1 MRKIA
6 IVLLSS
12 LLAVGSLH
20 AQTHNAEVAKQLET
34 FNVLYKLLDLYYVD
48 TLNAPKVVRGA
59 IDYMLDGLD
68 PYTQYYPESEA
79 QDLQQMTT
87 GKYAG
92 VGAVISFRRDLHRC
106 VINRPYAGQPAAEA
120 GLRAGDILLEQ
131 NGKDYGEAATDAE
144 SEQAYSNRVSAS
156 LRGEPGTSF
165 TLKVKRYGVSKSLT
179 VKITR
184 RNIVLPSITTTR
196 ILQDSIGYILLNQY
210 TEDTGRDMQKAV
222 AELKQQ
228 GAKRLLLDLRNNPGG
243 LVDQAAKVVAP
254 FIQRGK
260 EVVSIKGKIKENNV
274 TYKTSAEPLD
284 TKMPIVVLTN
294 YATASA
300 AEITAGALQDY
311 DRAVIVGQRSYGKGL
326 VQQPRS
332 LPYRGVLKLTSA
344 KYYIPSGR
352 CVQAYVYKDGA
363 PQHLPDS
370 LAKVF
375 HTAGGRPVRD
385 SGGITPDVSV
395 PTDSLPNLLAYLAS
409 SNALMDYCA
418 DYRNHHAS
426 IASPDKFSLSDS
438 EYTTFIQFLKAAKFT
453 YDTQSKKAL
462 EVLRKIAAAEGY
474 EAMTTDEF
482 AALEKKLVHNEDY
495 DFDYWRKPIKRLVEG
510 QLITCY
516 YDQKG
521 LADYSLRDDKDLNEG
536 LKILTNDARYRSLLS
551 AGLPAAPEKSE

>member
-165 TLKVKRYGVSKSLT
+165 TLKVKRYGVSKPLT
-179 VKITR
+179 FKITR

-222 AELKQQ
+222 SELKQQ

-243 LVDQAAKVVAP
+243 LVDQAAKVVAL
-254 FIQRGK
+254 FIPLGK
-260 EVVSIKGKIKENNV
+260 EVVSIK
-274 TYKTSAEPLD
+274 
-284 TKMPIVVLTN
+284 
-294 YATASA
+294 
-300 AEITAGALQDY
+300 
-311 DRAVIVGQRSYGKGL
+311 
-326 VQQPRS
+326 
-332 LPYRGVLKLTSA
+332 
-344 KYYIPSGR
+344 
-352 CVQAYVYKDGA
+352 
-363 PQHLPDS
+363 
-370 LAKVF
+370 
-375 HTAGGRPVRD
+375 
-385 SGGITPDVSV
+385 
-395 PTDSLPNLLAYLAS
+395 
-409 SNALMDYCA
+409 
-418 DYRNHHAS
+418 
-426 IASPDKFSLSDS
+426 
-438 EYTTFIQFLKAAKFT
+438 
-453 YDTQSKKAL
+453 
-462 EVLRKIAAAEGY
+462 
-474 EAMTTDEF
+474 
-482 AALEKKLVHNEDY
+482 
-495 DFDYWRKPIKRLVEG
+495 
-510 QLITCY
+510 
-516 YDQKG
+516 
-521 LADYSLRDDKDLNEG
+521 
-536 LKILTNDARYRSLLS
+536 
-551 AGLPAAPEKSE
+551 